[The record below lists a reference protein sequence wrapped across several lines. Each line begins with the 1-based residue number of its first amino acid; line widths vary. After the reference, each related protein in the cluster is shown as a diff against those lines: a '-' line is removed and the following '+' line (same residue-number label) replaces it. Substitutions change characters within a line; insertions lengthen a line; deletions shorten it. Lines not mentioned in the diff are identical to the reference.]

1 MMFSKAG
8 DTPGVILGRVSNH
21 GDDADNQCENEDD
34 DVLQ

>member
-8 DTPGVILGRVSNH
+8 DSPGVILGRVSDH
-21 GDDADNQCENEDD
+21 GDDAENQRENEDD